1 MSLEKSEKIG
11 ILWDLDGT
19 IVDSIDLY
27 YASYKPVFQK
37 YGIPEPPEA
46 EFYHDYRTKY
56 FGRSV
61 EALICDY
68 SPRVF
73 AADEMAALKRDY
85 LMCADRMIRERGM
98 DCVRTL
104 AGVERVLNGFYERG
118 CPMAIASTSWMPT
131 IVHTL
136 ETIGFLDKFVNIIS
150 GNILPSKPAPAV
162 FLTAAASIGMPAE
175 RCVVFEDSLG
185 GMRGAK
191 NAGMM
196 CVGIAGSLTPDKMI
210 DADLPLACYA
220 DLDLDALIAKVNGL
234 S

>member
-1 MSLEKSEKIG
+1 MRVENNEKIG
-11 ILWDLDGT
+11 VIWDLDGT
-19 IVDSIDLY
+19 IVNSVDLY

-61 EALICDY
+61 EALVSDY
-68 SPRVF
+68 SPRTLSD
-73 AADEMAALKRDY
+73 AEMAALKRDY
-85 LMCADRMIRERGM
+85 LLCADRIVRERGL
-98 DCVRTL
+98 DCVRML
-104 AGVERVLNGFYERG
+104 AGADRVLNGFFNRG

-150 GNILPSKPAPAV
+150 GNILPSKPAPEV
-162 FLTAAASIGMPAE
+162 FLTAAASIGMPPE

-196 CVGIAGSLTPDKMI
+196 CVGIAGSLTPDKMP
-210 DADLPLACYA
+210 DADIPLACYD
-220 DLDLDALIAKVNGL
+220 DLDLDELIRKVNAL
-234 S
+234 P